1 MAVPMEEVQQFERGR
16 RRLLLWYLPGVVALC
31 GSQIAF
37 YSLPEM
43 SAGTR
48 RMMALAV
55 LVLFGGAMVKLS
67 LWILRLYRRNEADR
81 KQLMGALNDERI
93 EHNRLLAWRDSFWA
107 ILIVTTALGIPGATY
122 PHWIHPTAMSSLILM
137 VACLSFAGSFLWRE
151 RE

>member
-48 RMMALAV
+48 RMMAMAV

-107 ILIVTTALGIPGATY
+107 IFDRYDSARHSRRHL
-122 PHWIHPTAMSSLILM
+122 SSLDSPH
-137 VACLSFAGSFLWRE
+137 CNEFLDPDGRLPFV
-151 RE
+151 RRKFSLA